1 MSQPTI
7 TAPTASTPPSAL
19 IFYQFLGAHSLL
31 IGLFPFY
38 LPVWMWKMGFDLADI
53 CAFVAISGLSFVFS
67 LRVWERLASRVPA
80 ATLFGLSFVFE
91 LVLVVI
97 ATCEQAVP
105 ANTLLIALAVI
116 NGIYNCFFWTTQRSL
131 FLQRVTPADSGRQYG
146 NLQIVVS
153 AFLKTGILIGGLLLE
168 NIGMLAILGVSAL
181 LSLVLAIW
189 FYRTERAPLLPAQK
203 ETSFTELLQFRDN
216 YGSRRVFV
224 LDGLFLFFESHFWT
238 LSLFMI
244 SEENFSRFGLTVIAL
259 ALGFAV
265 LFFVLKN
272 SIDRFA
278 GGRAFTWAVAAY
290 AFGWLIRPA
299 LGTDMSLT
307 LAAIFLIVATFCTSF
322 FRLVF
327 NKRFFD
333 IAAASSGQQY
343 LVIKSYYTQFSV
355 VCIFGLLAVLTSLPK
370 DHQTTLSAFYLL
382 AAVCSFV
389 YLGYKNPEPQSS

>member
-1 MSQPTI
+1 
-7 TAPTASTPPSAL
+7 
-19 IFYQFLGAHSLL
+19 
-31 IGLFPFY
+31 
-38 LPVWMWKMGFDLADI
+38 MGFDLSDI

-91 LVLVVI
+91 LALVVM
-97 ATCEQAVP
+97 ATCEQLVP

-153 AFLKTGILIGGLLLE
+153 VFLKIGILIGGLLLE

-181 LSLVLAIW
+181 LSLALAVW
-189 FYRTERAPLLPAQK
+189 FYRTERTPLLPAHT
-203 ETSFTELLQFRDN
+203 ETTFKQLRQFRDN
-216 YGSRRVFV
+216 YGSRRVFL

-265 LFFVLKN
+265 LFFILKN

-278 GGRAFTWAVAAY
+278 GGRAFTWAVSAY
-290 AFGWLIRPA
+290 AFGWLIRPI
-299 LGTDMSLT
+299 LGADMSLT
-307 LAAIFLIVATFCTSF
+307 LAAVFLIVATFCTSF

-333 IAAASSGQQY
+333 IAAASSGQRY
-343 LVIKSYYTQFSV
+343 LVVKSYYTQFSV
-355 VCIFGLLAVLTSLPK
+355 AWIFGLLAILTTLPKSHQTSLA
-370 DHQTTLSAFYLL
+370 AFYVL
-382 AAVCSFV
+382 AAICSFV
-389 YLGYKNPEPQSS
+389 YLAYKNPQQDAP

>member
-1 MSQPTI
+1 MSEQNP
-7 TAPTASTPPSAL
+7 AASTPPSAL

-67 LRVWERLASRVPA
+67 LRIWEYLASRVPA

-91 LVLVVI
+91 LVLVVV
-97 ATCEQAVP
+97 AACEQTIS

-153 AFLKTGILIGGLLLE
+153 VFLKIGILIGGLLLE
-168 NIGMLAILGVSAL
+168 NIGMLAILAVSAL
-181 LSLVLAIW
+181 LSLVLAVW
-189 FYRTERAPLLPAQK
+189 FYRTERTPLIPAQT
-203 ETSFTELLQFRDN
+203 ETSFNQILKFRDD
-216 YGSRRVFV
+216 YGSRRVFY

-244 SEENFSRFGLTVIAL
+244 SKENFSRFGLTVIAL
-259 ALGFAV
+259 AIGFAL
-265 LFFVLKN
+265 LFFILKN

-278 GGRAFTWAVAAY
+278 GGRAFTWAVGAY
-290 AFGWLIRPA
+290 AFGWLIRPI
-299 LGTDMSLT
+299 LGVDMSLT

-333 IAAASSGQQY
+333 IAAASSGQRY

-355 VCIFGLLAVLTSLPK
+355 ACIFGLMAMLSSLPK
-370 DHQTTLSAFYLL
+370 DQQTTLSAFYLL

-389 YLGYKNPEPQSS
+389 YLGYKNPQQESD